1 MMRGK
6 KLCSVVLALV
16 LCALCI
22 LPAGAASQAEPQVDS
37 QVERIDLGDGYYL
50 KVYVETD
57 PQTRGSGNT
66 SGSKTGVV
74 YNDNDEELFSATVH
88 GTFAFNGTTAMAIE
102 ASYSYDIQALT
113 WSFSSGKAY
122 CSGNSAVAEITFA
135 QLLIFTRT
143 ATVIL
148 YCTPDGVL
156 Y

>member
-1 MMRGK
+1 MRGK
-6 KLCSVVLALV
+6 KLCSVLLALV

-37 QVERIDLGDGYYL
+37 QVERIDLGDGYYME
-50 KVYVETD
+50 VYVETD
-57 PQTRGSGNT
+57 PQTRVYGQT

-74 YNDNDEELFSATVH
+74 YNDNDEELFSLTVH
-88 GTFAFNGTTAMAIE
+88 GTFTYNGITAFATS
-102 ASYSYDIQALT
+102 ASYSYDVQALT
-113 WSFSSGKAY
+113 WSFKSGSARY
-122 CSGNSAVAEITFA
+122 SGNSAIAEATFA